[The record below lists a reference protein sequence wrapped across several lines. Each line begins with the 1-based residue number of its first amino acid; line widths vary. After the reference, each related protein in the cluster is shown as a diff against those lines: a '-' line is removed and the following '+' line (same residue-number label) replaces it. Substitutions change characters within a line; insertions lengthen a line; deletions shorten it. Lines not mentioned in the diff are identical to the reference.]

1 MSCDSSGP
9 LGRCWCG
16 SRRRTRRDEELCHP
30 FALSPLVGRALCNG
44 GLSGI
49 RDSRPCP
56 LSDRKEHLGVEL
68 SDLGCLVLLK
78 TRLQRCASLQ
88 ECLRCGVCV
97 LCTVCFLDARRY
109 FGKWPVL
116 KRNPTR
122 CGSRACQT
130 AVVLANPVPEGGTSP
145 LLASWPEK
153 LQAARLPSPVPKSAG
168 AHLGALGVSGSE
180 VFVGRGI
187 WTR

>member
-1 MSCDSSGP
+1 MAGSPESGSVVRVLQVTGKSIWVTASCSQILAALFCSKP
-9 LGRCWCG
+9 VCRNRLHCG
-16 SRRRTRRDEELCHP
+16 NARG
-30 FALSPLVGRALCNG
+30 VGSVCFV
-44 GLSGI
+44 
-49 RDSRPCP
+49 
-56 LSDRKEHLGVEL
+56 LGV
-68 SDLGCLVLLK
+68 
-78 TRLQRCASLQ
+78 
-88 ECLRCGVCV
+88 
-97 LCTVCFLDARRY
+97 FLDARRY

-130 AVVLANPVPEGGTSP
+130 AVVLANPVPEGGTS
-145 LLASWPEK
+145 LASWPEK